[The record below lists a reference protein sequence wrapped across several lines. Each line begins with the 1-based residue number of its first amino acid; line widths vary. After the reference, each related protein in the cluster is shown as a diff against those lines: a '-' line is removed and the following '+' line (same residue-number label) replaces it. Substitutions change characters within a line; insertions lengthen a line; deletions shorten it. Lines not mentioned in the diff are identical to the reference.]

1 MDKTISAIK
10 TIITMKKALFL
21 LMPIASTACGFS
33 QHSTN
38 TKPAVNIDYVQKSKN
53 QKIAGWI
60 LFGGGMIL
68 TTVGFAKVISNITF
82 VGEPLYETNTGE
94 VLMLFGSAS
103 MLASTP
109 LFIACSRNRRKAI
122 SLSFKN
128 EYSQQIQKGIVACKI
143 VPSLLMKIEL

>member
-1 MDKTISAIK
+1 MNKTISAIK

-21 LMPIASTACGFS
+21 LMLIATTACGFS

-38 TKPAVNIDYVQKSKN
+38 AKPAVNIDYVQKSKQ

-68 TTVGFAKVISNITF
+68 TTAGISKVISDNLL
-82 VGEPLYETNTGE
+82 GEPLYETNTGE
-94 VLMLFGSAS
+94 VLMLVGSAS
-103 MLASTP
+103 MLASIP

-128 EYSQQIQKGIVACKI
+128 EYSQQIQKGIVAYKI
-143 VPSLLMKIEL
+143 VPSLSMKIEL

>member
-1 MDKTISAIK
+1 M
-10 TIITMKKALFL
+10 KALFL
-21 LMPIASTACGFS
+21 LMLIATTACGCS
-33 QHSTN
+33 QHNTN

-68 TTVGFAKVISNITF
+68 TAAGISKAISDNLL
-82 VGEPLYETNTGE
+82 GEPLYETNTGE
-94 VLMLFGSAS
+94 VLMLVGSAS
-103 MLASTP
+103 MLASIP

-128 EYSQQIQKGIVACKI
+128 EYSQQIQKGIVAYKI
-143 VPSLLMKIEL
+143 VPSLSMKIEL